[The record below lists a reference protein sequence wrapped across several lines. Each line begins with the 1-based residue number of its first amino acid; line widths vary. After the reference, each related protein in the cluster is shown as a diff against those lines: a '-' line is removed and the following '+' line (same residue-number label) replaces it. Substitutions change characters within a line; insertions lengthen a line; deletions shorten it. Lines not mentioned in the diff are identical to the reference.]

1 VTRHSLGGGELA
13 VRKESN
19 RTRAKRA
26 STELALEETN
36 TVPTAGLGKPGAAL
50 PEELIKADDGLARV
64 HQAFATTD
72 RDLISYLRMQAVLAA
87 GGKLVQDNAANSY
100 SFAAIQSLGARD
112 GLEALLVVQ
121 MVGVH
126 TMAMKFLANA
136 AREDQTSH
144 GRELNTNLANRL
156 LRTFTAQVEALK
168 KYRSKGEQHCTVEHV
183 HVHSGGQ
190 AVVGTVMATG
200 RERGEGEERN
210 SDQ

>member
-1 VTRHSLGGGELA
+1 
-13 VRKESN
+13 
-19 RTRAKRA
+19 
-26 STELALEETN
+26 
-36 TVPTAGLGKPGAAL
+36 
-50 PEELIKADDGLARV
+50 
-64 HQAFATTD
+64 
-72 RDLISYLRMQAVLAA
+72 MQAVLAA
-87 GGKLVQDNAANSY
+87 GGKLAQDNAANSY
-100 SFAAIQSLGARD
+100 SFAAIHSLGARD

-126 TMAMKFLANA
+126 TMALKFLANA
-136 AREDQTSH
+136 AREDQTEH

-190 AVVGTVMATG
+190 AVVGTVPATG
-200 RERGEGEERN
+200 REREEGDERN